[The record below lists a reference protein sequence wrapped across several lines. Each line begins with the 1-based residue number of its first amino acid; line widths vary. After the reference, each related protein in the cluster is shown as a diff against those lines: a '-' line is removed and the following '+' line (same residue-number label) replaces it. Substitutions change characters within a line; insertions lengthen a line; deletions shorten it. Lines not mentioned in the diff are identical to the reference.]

1 MWVGKKLEPLGGWFI
16 LIVQIYGQRF
26 GRHAHR
32 VGSVT
37 QELGYGLG
45 KTLTIRGTEVSQL
58 RTHTIQAYRAFDAL
72 MSVSTRA
79 LVIMQQLMKLSGGGQ
94 DHTES

>member
-1 MWVGKKLEPLGGWFI
+1 MWIGKKLESLGGRFI

-26 GRHAHR
+26 GRQAHR

-37 QELGYGLG
+37 QELSYGLG
-45 KTLTIRGTEVSQL
+45 ETLAVRGTKVSQL

-79 LVIMQQLMKLSGGGQ
+79 LVIMQQLMKLSGGG
-94 DHTES
+94 